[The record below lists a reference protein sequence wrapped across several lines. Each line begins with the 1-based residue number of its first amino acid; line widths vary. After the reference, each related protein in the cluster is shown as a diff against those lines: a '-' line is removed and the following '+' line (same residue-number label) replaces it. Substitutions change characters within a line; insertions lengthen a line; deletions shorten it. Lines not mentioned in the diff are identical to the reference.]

1 MPLRKINKI
10 IAKNTID
17 NFNLKNNK
25 AFNFIFNHNNLKKG
39 MDNGSYRKDINP
51 ELLARIFSERIDMIF
66 NGVVFKA
73 GEATFTEVFQQ
84 MMNHYILGIVTD
96 KGRSYYLNLQK
107 NLIK

>member
-1 MPLRKINKI
+1 
-10 IAKNTID
+10 
-17 NFNLKNNK
+17 
-25 AFNFIFNHNNLKKG
+25 

-96 KGRSYYLNLQK
+96 QGRSYYLNLQK